1 MPPQRALSTPAAR
14 SLAKLPDIICL
25 SHLRWDFVFQR
36 PQHLL
41 TRFARERRVFYV
53 EEPTFADNVVPR
65 LERRDRGNVQVLV
78 PHLPNG
84 DGIDHDAL
92 QRKLIDALLTSQDV
106 TEYVLWYYTPMALAF
121 TEHLAPLSVVYDCM
135 DELSAFK
142 GASTLLSERE
152 AALMQAASLVFTG
165 GHSLYEAKRAQH
177 RNIHPFPSSVDVNH
191 FAQARS
197 IDTDPADQADIP
209 HPRLG
214 FFGVIDERMN
224 IALLREIAE
233 ARPDWQL
240 VMLGPV
246 VKIDQAALPMLP
258 NIHYL
263 GSKQYNELP
272 TYIAGWDVALLPF
285 ALNEATRFISPTK
298 TPEYM
303 AAGKPVVSTSIRD
316 VVRPYGKQG
325 FVRIAD
331 DSASFIQ
338 ACSDAMAENAADRL
352 ARSDVFLRRTSWDS
366 TWQRMRILLDAS
378 LTRSDQAEARTLSAA
393 L

>member
-1 MPPQRALSTPAAR
+1 MPRPALVPPAAG

-78 PHLPNG
+78 PHLPTG
-84 DGIDHDAL
+84 EGIDHDAL
-92 QRKLIDALLTSQDV
+92 QRTLIDALLISEDV
-106 TEYVLWYYTPMALAF
+106 TEYLLWYYTPMALAF
-121 TEHLAPLSVVYDCM
+121 TDHLAPLSVVYDCM
-135 DELSAFK
+135 DELAKFK
-142 GASTLLSERE
+142 DASTLLKERE
-152 AALMQAASLVFTG
+152 AALMQAASVVFTG
-165 GHSLYEAKRAQH
+165 GHSLYEAKRSQH
-177 RNIHPFPSSVDVNH
+177 HNIHPFPSSVDVNH

-197 IDTDPADQADIP
+197 IDMDPADQAEIP

-233 ARPDWQL
+233 ARPDWHS

-246 VKIDQAALPMLP
+246 VKIDPVALPMLP

-263 GSKQYNELP
+263 GSKHYNELP
-272 TYIAGWDVALLPF
+272 AYIAGWDVALLPF

-338 ACSDAMAENAADRL
+338 ACSDAMTENAADRL
-352 ARSDVFLRRTSWDS
+352 ARGDAFLRRTSWDS
-366 TWQRMRILLDAS
+366 TWQRMRTLVDAS
-378 LTRSDQAEARTLSAA
+378 LTTSDQAEVPTISAA